1 MYQDYSINDKF
12 VFLQKLQKDMKFKQE
27 ILAKSLPADFVFL
40 SNSQLED
47 DLKQLHKKINNENI
61 KESLSSDEGM
71 ELIDSLINKSIE
83 LSQTNDKKIAAHL
96 LNAQLGLIA
105 GEFSELFKNPEFSN
119 EISKNIATIASEAFL
134 TGVQIAT
141 ELRTTQ
147 DVQEITKNAVSSLI
161 TGENF
166 QKSQNDLVQ
175 LFGSIA
181 LKSVADL
188 FPAMLGNI
196 ISNINA
202 PIEPKSKS

>member
-96 LNAQLGLIA
+96 LNAQLGMITS
-105 GEFSELFKNPEFSN
+105 EISELFKNAEFSN
-119 EISKNIATIASEAFL
+119 EFSKNITTIASEAFL
-134 TGVQIAT
+134 SGLQIAT
-141 ELRTTQ
+141 ELRITQ
-147 DVQEITKNAVSSLI
+147 NVQETTKNAITTLI
-161 TGENF
+161 TGDNF
-166 QKSQNDLVQ
+166 QKSQNELVQ
-175 LFGSIA
+175 LFSSVA
-181 LKSVADL
+181 LKSVADI
-188 FPAMLGNI
+188 FPAIMGNI

>member
-27 ILAKSLPADFVFL
+27 ILAKSLPVDFVFL

-47 DLKQLHKKINNENI
+47 DLKQLHEKINNENI
-61 KESLSSDEGM
+61 KELLSSDEGM

-96 LNAQLGLIA
+96 LNAQLGMITS
-105 GEFSELFKNPEFSN
+105 EISELFKNAEFSN
-119 EISKNIATIASEAFL
+119 EFSKNITTIASEAFL
-134 TGVQIAT
+134 SGLQIAT

-147 DVQEITKNAVSSLI
+147 DVQETTKNAITTLI
-161 TGENF
+161 TGDNF
-166 QKSQNDLVQ
+166 QKSQNELVQ
-175 LFGSIA
+175 LFSSVA
-181 LKSVADL
+181 LKSVADI